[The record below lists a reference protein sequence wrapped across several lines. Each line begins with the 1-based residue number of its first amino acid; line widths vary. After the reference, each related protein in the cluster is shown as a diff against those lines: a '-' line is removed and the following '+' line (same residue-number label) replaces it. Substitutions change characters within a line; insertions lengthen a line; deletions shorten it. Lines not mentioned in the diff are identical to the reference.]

1 MKQGYHQADCRA
13 LECSLRRPGWPP
25 LFTLELLIRVYY
37 YPVPPWRFE
46 SWGYGVSRGQNP
58 ERKGL
63 IVKIFRNRELARFF
77 AQFYQNSEFWR
88 RADRPLIA
96 SIISTKE

>member
-37 YPVPPWRFE
+37 YPRTPLAFRIMGL
-46 SWGYGVSRGQNP
+46 WGYRGA
-58 ERKGL
+58 
-63 IVKIFRNRELARFF
+63 KIQSAKDLL
-77 AQFYQNSEFWR
+77 SKSSG
-88 RADRPLIA
+88 IG
-96 SIISTKE
+96 S